1 MQSNLFTLFIHIY
14 ELICQE
20 FFKRVEESRNFIDYL
35 NSDQAV
41 GVSLL
46 IMNLFCRS
54 GVSVIALLHP
64 PDGVQFSWKASCV
77 LALSVV
83 SCSSL
88 VIVNLRQSLKLTNAC
103 QVLRNIGHELK
114 SMHPPMNIPNHNE
127 RDELDSLVLYT
138 STLDMKAKILQI
150 PVKAS
155 YLSFLMISFTFS
167 LLLLAQFGYINF

>member
-1 MQSNLFTLFIHIY
+1 MTTF
-14 ELICQE
+14 QE

-46 IMNLFCRS
+46 MMNLICRT

-64 PDGVQFSWKASCV
+64 PDGIKFTWKASCV
-77 LALSVV
+77 LALSAI
-83 SCSSL
+83 SCLSL
-88 VIVNLRQSLKLTNAC
+88 IVVNLRQSLKLTHVC
-103 QVLRNIGHELK
+103 MILRNIGHELK
-114 SMHPPMNIPNHNE
+114 SLPPPISIATDQE
-127 RDELDSLVLYT
+127 RDDLDSLVLYT
-138 STLDMKAKILQI
+138 SSLDMEAKILQI

-155 YLSFLMISFTFS
+155 YLSFLMISLTFV